1 LGPFGFE
8 DVNVKVQMEI
18 GEFGNNVEESK
29 LQEQVAKA
37 VQAMALIGEQNPDS
51 RLLWYDWVKDKVQ
64 IDRLDPGQQL
74 SLFLSCPSP
83 FHLFFINIFLFNY
96 TEK

>member
-1 LGPFGFE
+1 
-8 DVNVKVQMEI
+8 MEI

-51 RLLWYDWVKDKVQ
+51 RLL
-64 IDRLDPGQQL
+64 
-74 SLFLSCPSP
+74 
-83 FHLFFINIFLFNY
+83 
-96 TEK
+96 

>member
-1 LGPFGFE
+1 LGLFGFE

-29 LQEQVAKA
+29 LQEQVAQA

-51 RLLWYDWVKDKVQ
+51 RLL
-64 IDRLDPGQQL
+64 
-74 SLFLSCPSP
+74 
-83 FHLFFINIFLFNY
+83 
-96 TEK
+96 